1 MKREKVIVP
10 MYRMSLREYYLL
22 LRLIMNVTDKK
33 RLNGVGKEFFAPETY
48 QNSDKLLKSLAKRGY
63 AENKE
68 EGFYVKEGL
77 RKILNDILNS
87 ARCMNFQNAQLM
99 KKGRILSVY
108 YADGRFTGVLLDR
121 KETVLVSSAEPQAIY
136 AAFEKVFDAKGVSDS
151 FKPIEWNKLFDAGS
165 DTLLNPVREAAV
177 LHSFNAGMCGRL
189 TVSMV
194 ADKKKLQ
201 IIRAE
206 DSDKFQELQRE
217 SLPASDWYSAVMGE
231 FERLRQNHEKA
242 VGGKTKNAPVPKP
255 KTEYEQITS
264 SPDFPAS
271 GPGFVF
277 WSLKRLILNFPG
289 MIKGMIK
296 KKSLALVLYPLW
308 AAILFFYNLY
318 ITCYFN
324 DTFMLDRGSRWGSL
338 SPYLMAG
345 TIRTP
350 NDLKGFQ
357 MDWGAIDTVFLVWP
371 LMMLLTLLGR
381 HLILQIKTRKLSFLT
396 DIFGI
401 KNQYRDCAR
410 EGFGKGRFMW
420 LVLAFSWLLGFV
432 VMNPLT
438 LFLISL
444 FCFLI
449 FAQGKENG
457 MVQFA
462 MLWACAS
469 GRKRI
474 DAGKKRQP
482 DSRKYL
488 SFFFHMG
495 WGMALYG
502 LVSVLLWFLADY
514 YFPVRL
520 IVTILMIAFAVL
532 QAMWPGLLRGKAD
545 VHTIRTLLV
554 FAAVLSAMLW
564 VSTNM
569 GIALADDGG
578 WSESGG
584 TLGGLLQ
591 NAGFSTILGITAMT
605 IGLALGGPL
614 ALVAAG
620 SCILG
625 GLTFTIGLT
634 DTKAGEYVRKSAKQY
649 FFGADDGE
657 KQTFLCSATQIANL
671 IAGLLS
677 PVKGASSVVM
687 KYFQS
692 GKIVDDLISMGFDG
706 FSTGMDIGEFISG
719 TGDTDAGDLLMD
731 ALGLYFD
738 VSGFSGDMDELDDIL
753 AHPEMTSPGGK
764 LRQTY
769 DKLKELQEGK
779 AKELES
785 IQSSVSAKKQEALQK
800 ALGSYNQKTN
810 EIQNAMGQLKRGEI
824 SPPEKVD
831 ADTYLQELQNSLNTE
846 ARIFNEELTRI
857 ENDFSGEL
865 EQEIQKLDD
874 TYQKKKNEVWNGL
887 WDDVKGDIPSNAY
900 DAQNLLQSLFPDM
913 EPPGIEELQEML
925 KELEAPD
932 S

>member
-1 MKREKVIVP
+1 MKREKIIVP
-10 MYRMSLREYYLL
+10 MYKMSLQEYYLL
-22 LRLIMNVTDKK
+22 LRLTMKTENKK
-33 RLNGVGKEFFAPETY
+33 RINGVGKDFFAPETY
-48 QNSDKLLKSLAKRGY
+48 RNSDKLLKSLAKKKY

-68 EGFYVKEGL
+68 EGFFVKEGL
-77 RKILNDILNS
+77 QKILNDILYS
-87 ARCMNFQNAQLM
+87 AYCMNFQNALLI

-108 YADGRFTGVLLDR
+108 YAGGRFTGVLLDR
-121 KETVLVSSAEPQAIY
+121 KETILVSSSEPQAIY
-136 AAFEKVFDAKGVSDS
+136 VAFEKIFEAKAVSDS

-177 LHSFNAGMCGRL
+177 LHSFNAGMCDRS

-201 IIRAE
+201 IIRAK
-206 DSDKFQELQRE
+206 DSDKFKELQRE
-217 SLPASDWYSAVMGE
+217 SLPAAGWYGAVMRE
-231 FERLRQNHEKA
+231 FERLKQNNEKTA
-242 VGGKTKNAPVPKP
+242 GRKTKAAPIPKP
-255 KTEYEQITS
+255 KTEYEQITAA
-264 SPDFPAS
+264 PDFPSS

-289 MIKGMIK
+289 MVKGMIQ
-296 KKSLALVLYPLW
+296 KKSLALLLYPLW
-308 AAILFFYNLY
+308 AVVLFFYNLY

-324 DTFMLDRGSRWGSL
+324 DTFMLDRRSRWGSL

-350 NDLKGFQ
+350 NELKGFQ

-381 HLILQIKTRKLSFLT
+381 HLILQIKTRKLSFVT

-401 KNQYRDCAR
+401 KNQYADCIR
-410 EGFGKGRFMW
+410 EGFGKGRTMW
-420 LVLAFSWLLGFV
+420 LTLAFCWLFGFA
-432 VMNPLT
+432 VMNPVT

-444 FCFLI
+444 LCFLI
-449 FAQGKENG
+449 FAQGKDNKA
-457 MVQFA
+457 VQFV

-488 SFFFHMG
+488 IFFFHMG

-502 LVSVLLWFLADY
+502 LISVLLWFLADY

-520 IVTILMIAFAVL
+520 IITLLMVAFAVL
-532 QAMWPGLLRGKAD
+532 QAMWPGMLRGKAD
-545 VHTIRTLLV
+545 VHTIRTFLV
-554 FAAVLSAMLW
+554 FTVVLSAALW
-564 VSTNM
+564 LSAQM
-569 GIALADDGG
+569 GFVFADDGG

-614 ALVAAG
+614 AWVAAG

-625 GLTFTIGLT
+625 GLTFTVGLT
-634 DTKAGEYVRKSAKQY
+634 DTKAGEYIRKSAKQY

-657 KQTFLCSATQIANL
+657 SQTLLCTSTQIANF
-671 IAGLLS
+671 IAGFLNPAAGS
-677 PVKGASSVVM
+677 GSAVM
-687 KYFQS
+687 KWFQS
-692 GKIVDDLISMGFDG
+692 GKIVDDLISTGFDS
-706 FSTGMDIGEFISG
+706 FSAGMDLGNYISG
-719 TGDTDAGDLLMD
+719 TGEVDAGDLMMD

-738 VSGFSGDMDELDDIL
+738 VTGFSGDMEELDDIL
-753 AHPEMTSPGGK
+753 ANPDIVAPHGK
-764 LRQTY
+764 LKQTY
-769 DKLKELQEGK
+769 DKI
-779 AKELES
+779 KELEVNRATAAES
-785 IQSSVSAKKQEALQK
+785 MQNRLNAEKQLELNAELNRHNAKVD
-800 ALGSYNQKTN
+800 
-810 EIQNAMGQLKRGEI
+810 EIRNTIEQVRNGEI
-824 SPPEKVD
+824 NPPQNVD
-831 ADTYLQELQNSLNTE
+831 RETYLQELQNSLNAD
-846 ARIFNEELTRI
+846 ARISDQTRTQI
-857 ENDFSGEL
+857 EDRFSNRMQEQMQQL
-865 EQEIQKLDD
+865 ED
-874 TYQKKKNEVWNGL
+874 TYKTDRNQALKTF
-887 WDDVKGDIPSNAY
+887 WDDVKGDIPSTAY
-900 DAQNLLQSLFPDM
+900 DLQDLLQNLFPDM

-925 KELEAPD
+925 KELENSD